1 MSPSPLFCPLDLRID
16 KEDLKLCRLL
26 KHMSDVEL
34 DLLATELMLGKRKWT
49 STLMMKIAKRFTVFM
64 HG

>member
-1 MSPSPLFCPLDLRID
+1 
-16 KEDLKLCRLL
+16 
-26 KHMSDVEL
+26 MSDVEL